1 MSRFTQV
8 VLYSVSILL
17 LAAVVIFLEI
27 PEKTRFWFELF
38 TAGHTLVFG
47 LCALSF
53 VRLSLLVPG
62 ARFKN
67 RLTHYVVA
75 LILSVIV
82 GAVTEIIQSYVG
94 RDGELADLYRDM
106 LGAVAFL
113 FVAMTFD
120 QKLTWEFR
128 TGRWLRH
135 VVRALGPVLIIVI
148 FWPAMKWGG
157 AYLYRDRQ
165 MPVLLQFDS
174 TVMRLFTRVANGRLE
189 IVDPPSAWSSDADKV
204 ALLTLYPGFYPGLTM
219 RELSPDWSP
228 YKEIQLSIFSPRTDT
243 LTLEFRVNDRHHNEK
258 YADRFNTV
266 LKIKPGENTLEFP
279 LERVRKT
286 PSGRT
291 MDLTDMGTV
300 VLFAHRPADSISI
313 YLSDIR
319 LQ

>member
-1 MSRFTQV
+1 
-8 VLYSVSILL
+8 
-17 LAAVVIFLEI
+17 
-27 PEKTRFWFELF
+27 
-38 TAGHTLVFG
+38 
-47 LCALSF
+47 
-53 VRLSLLVPG
+53 
-62 ARFKN
+62 
-67 RLTHYVVA
+67 
-75 LILSVIV
+75 
-82 GAVTEIIQSYVG
+82 
-94 RDGELADLYRDM
+94 M

-148 FWPAMKWGG
+148 FWPAMKWGA

-174 TVMRLFTRVANGRLE
+174 AVMRLFTRVANGRLE
-189 IVDPPSAWSSDADKV
+189 IVDPPVEWSSEAGKV

-228 YKEIQLSIFSPRTDT
+228 YNEIQFSLFSLRTDT
-243 LTLEFRVNDRHHNEK
+243 LTLEFRVNDRHHTEK
-258 YADRFNTV
+258 YADRFNTI
-266 LKIKPGENTLEFP
+266 LKVKPGENRIIFP
-279 LERVRKT
+279 LERIRKT
-286 PSGRT
+286 ASGRT